1 MSFMGFSAY
10 VWLGYEF
17 LRPKQAGFYYDG
29 EKLTP
34 WPEWPERPARAYVAL
49 SHATLYFQQV
59 KLPKGLPEGKAAQ
72 ALKLEAARLLRLLE
86 GKEPGE
92 VSVSILPLGGGEF
105 LLAFQEKEKLT
116 KALEALPARVV
127 PCGVF
132 PAWVA
137 LLAWFKKQGP
147 LEDGLYL
154 VEGKQGVEGFEWRE
168 GRIVRL
174 IPSSAKA
181 AAAFLE
187 ESSLPQK
194 RPEGVEAGQV
204 LAEGAFLAPQLL
216 APSEM
221 APFDL
226 VPLRLRPKL
235 PKKALL
241 LWLLP
246 FCVYLA
252 GEGLEAW
259 QERLYQER
267 ASLKAKLE
275 QLKKQEKAL
284 SQRLERRST
293 LQELARYVEEFEKR
307 PPLLEA
313 LVELARILPPGSWVR
328 RFYFLAPDTVKLWGE
343 SENALEVIKRL
354 EESPYFSDVKVLSSI
369 TKHPRTGKEHFALQ
383 AKLEKSTRENPAQE
397 RAKQEAKS
405 EKTKPEK
412 TGAE

>member
-1 MSFMGFSAY
+1 MEFSTY
-10 VWLGYEF
+10 LWLAYEF
-17 LRPKQAGFYYDG
+17 LRPKQVGFYYDS
-29 EKLTP
+29 EKLNP

-59 KLPKGLPEGKAAQ
+59 KLPKGLPEGKAVQ
-72 ALKLEAARLLRLLE
+72 ALKLEAARLLRLLK

-92 VSVSILPLGGGEF
+92 VSVSVLPQEDGKY
-105 LLAFQEKEKLT
+105 LLAFQEREKIAR
-116 KALEALPARVV
+116 ALEALPMRAV

-137 LLAWFKKQGP
+137 LLAWLKRQGP

-154 VEGKQGVEGFEWRE
+154 VEGKHGVEGFEWRE
-168 GRIVRL
+168 GRITRL

-194 RPEGVEAGQV
+194 RPERVEASQI
-204 LAEGAFLAPQLL
+204 LAEGAFLVPQIL
-216 APSEM
+216 APSEI

-226 VPLRLRPKL
+226 VSLRFRPKL
-235 PKKALL
+235 PKKVLL
-241 LWLLP
+241 FLLLP
-246 FCVYLA
+246 FCVYLT

-267 ASLKAKLE
+267 ASFKIQLE
-275 QLKKQEKAL
+275 QLKKQEKVL
-284 SQRLERRST
+284 SQKLERRST
-293 LQELARYVEEFEKR
+293 LRELARYVEEFEKR

-328 RFYFLAPDTVKLWGE
+328 RFYFVVPDTIKLWGE

-354 EESPYFSDVKVLSSI
+354 EESPYFNDVKVLSSI

-383 AKLEKSTRENPAQE
+383 AKLEMVTREKPARE
-397 RAKQEAKS
+397 KAKPKAKL
-405 EKTKPEK
+405 EK
-412 TGAE
+412 AR